1 MLMPGLLKNTSQWV
15 EHGKLSRQKK
25 LQRRNNMSAQKK
37 ASKRQKEIEK
47 DLKNKG
53 SFYKKDYEK
62 NLRKKK

>member
-1 MLMPGLLKNTSQWV
+1 
-15 EHGKLSRQKK
+15 
-25 LQRRNNMSAQKK
+25 MSAQKK

-53 SFYKKDYEK
+53 YFYRDEYKK

>member
-1 MLMPGLLKNTSQWV
+1 MLTHGLQRSIRQLV
-15 EHGKLSRQKK
+15 EHGKLFLPRR
-25 LQRRNNMSAQKK
+25 LQRKSSMSAQKK
-37 ASKRQKEIEK
+37 SSERKKEIEK

>member
-1 MLMPGLLKNTSQWV
+1 MLMPGLQRSISQWA
-15 EHGKLSRQKK
+15 ELGKLFRLKK
-25 LQRRNNMSAQKK
+25 QQRKNSMSAQKK
-37 ASKRQKEIEK
+37 SSERKKEIEK

>member
-1 MLMPGLLKNTSQWV
+1 
-15 EHGKLSRQKK
+15 
-25 LQRRNNMSAQKK
+25 MSAQKK
-37 ASKRQKEIEK
+37 SSERKKEIEK